1 MRAPQQQSFG
11 WSPAGDPHNA
21 KAHGLSGRLLLG
33 TSKKGSHPGAACG
46 GLWRE
51 GLTGELLL
59 EDGGEGGEQ
68 VLQQL
73 RQAALEQPWGTA
85 VRLRL
90 HHHLPG
96 VL

>member
-1 MRAPQQQSFG
+1 MSLDQAGRALSNG
-11 WSPAGDPHNA
+11 AGMLASGIWECGHDGSSPSTGPHV
-21 KAHGLSGRLLLG
+21 
-33 TSKKGSHPGAACG
+33 
-46 GLWRE
+46 E
-51 GLTGELLL
+51 GLQRAEARGLTRELLL

-90 HHHLPG
+90 HHHLAG